1 MKKKERDEVR
11 QPTEGFGDGKAPG
24 PYAIVPARAT
34 VDKRFHQYPMTL
46 VIFTMLCSHAN
57 PASLAWPN
65 FSTMSKKLNISSSA
79 ISKHFRKLQDW
90 GYVECVRKGNQFRAF
105 GRQGAV
111 WRVIY
116 DPKATLDDAIAAQP
130 VDRRDETMER
140 EEALKTLNAVDP
152 QESVAV
158 ELQGNCSVDN
168 SHAVELGGNYAVEL
182 EGNMNYSVEHIDN
195 TIGEKAKRYAQL
207 YRQEVKEKYKK
218 EWRYGMNQVEIAGRI
233 AKKIDEAAFL
243 TMVRKI
249 LKRRRDKGEKHPVSL
264 KYFEAVIT
272 PKPATKTIADIQA
285 DAVRAVTR
293 WKFQ

>member
-140 EEALKTLNAVDP
+140 QEALKTLNAVDP
-152 QESVAV
+152 
-158 ELQGNCSVDN
+158 QGNCSVDN

-195 TIGEKAKRYAQL
+195 TIGEKGKRYAQL

-218 EWRYGMNQVEIAGRI
+218 EWRYGMNQVEIANRI
-233 AKKIDEAAFL
+233 AKKIDEAAFI

-272 PKPATKTIADIQA
+272 PKPATKSIADIQA
-285 DAVRAVTR
+285 AAVRAVTSWR
-293 WKFQ
+293 FE

>member
-34 VDKRFHQYPMTL
+34 VDERFHQYPMTFL
-46 VIFTMLCSHAN
+46 VLSMLCSHAN

-65 FSTMSKKLNISSSA
+65 FSTMGKKLNISNSA

-90 GYVECVRKGNQFRAF
+90 GYVDCVRKGNQFRAF

-152 QESVAV
+152 Q
-158 ELQGNCSVDN
+158 GNCSVDN
-168 SHAVELGGNYAVEL
+168 SSKPVDNFNAVDLEGNYAVELGGNL
-182 EGNMNYSVEHIDN
+182 NYSVEHIDN
-195 TIGEKAKRYAQL
+195 TSKKKANRYAMI
-207 YRQEVKEKYKK
+207 YREEVREKYKK

-233 AKKIDEAAFL
+233 AKKIEEAEFITL
-243 TMVRKI
+243 VRKI
-249 LKRRRDKGEKHPVSL
+249 LKRRRDKGEKHPISL
-264 KYFEAVIT
+264 KYFEAVLT
-272 PKPATKTIADIQA
+272 PKKETKSIADIQA

>member
-140 EEALKTLNAVDP
+140 QEALKTLNAVEP
-152 QESVAV
+152 
-158 ELQGNCSVDN
+158 QGNCTVDN

-195 TIGEKAKRYAQL
+195 TIGEKGKRYAQL

-218 EWRYGMNQVEIAGRI
+218 EWRYGMNQVDIAGRI

-264 KYFEAVIT
+264 KYFEAVT
-272 PKPATKTIADIQA
+272 SW
-285 DAVRAVTR
+285 R
-293 WKFQ
+293 FE

>member
-65 FSTMSKKLNISSSA
+65 FSTMSKKIGISNSA
-79 ISKHFRKLQDW
+79 ISKHFRKLQEW

-116 DPKATLDDAIAAQP
+116 DPKATLEDAIAAQP

-140 EEALKTLNAVDP
+140 DEALKTLNAVEP
-152 QESVAV
+152 
-158 ELQGNCSVDN
+158 QGNCSVDN
-168 SHAVELGGNYAVEL
+168 SHAVEVGGHYAVEVG
-182 EGNMNYSVEHIDN
+182 GNMNYSIEHIDN

-218 EWRYGMNQVEIAGRI
+218 EWRYGMNQIEIAGRI
-233 AKKIDEAAFL
+233 AKKIDEAAFI

-272 PKPATKTIADIQA
+272 PKPATKSIADIQA
-285 DAVRAVTR
+285 DAVRAVTS
-293 WKFQ
+293 WKF

>member
-1 MKKKERDEVR
+1 MVLRSMKKIERDEVR

-65 FSTMSKKLNISSSA
+65 FTTLGKKIGISNSA

-90 GYVECVRKGNQFRAF
+90 GYVDCVRKGNQFRAF
-105 GRQGAV
+105 GRKGAV

-116 DPKATLDDAIAAQP
+116 DPKATLEDAIASQP
-130 VDRRDETMER
+130 VHRRDETMER
-140 EEALKTLNAVDP
+140 DEALKTINAV
-152 QESVAV
+152 A
-158 ELQGNCSVDN
+158 LQGHSSVDN
-168 SHAVELGGNYAVEL
+168 SHAVEVGGHYAVEL
-182 EGNMNYSVEHIDN
+182 GGNPNYSVEHTNILKGN
-195 TIGEKAKRYAQL
+195 EKGKRFAQIYREEVKAKYQ
-207 YRQEVKEKYKK
+207 Q
-218 EWRYGMNQVEIAGRI
+218 EWRYGMNQVEIGGRI
-233 AKKIDEAAFL
+233 AKKMKEADFITL
-243 TMVRKI
+243 VRKI
-249 LKRRRDKGEKHPVSL
+249 LKRRRDKGEKHPISL

-272 PKPATKTIADIQA
+272 PKSDTRSVADIQA
-285 DAVRAVTR
+285 AAVRAVTG

>member
-152 QESVAV
+152 Q
-158 ELQGNCSVDN
+158 GNCSVDN

-272 PKPATKTIADIQA
+272 PKPATKSIADIQA

>member
-11 QPTEGFGDGKAPG
+11 QPTEGYGDGKAPG

-65 FSTMSKKLNISSSA
+65 FSTMSKKIGISNSA
-79 ISKHFRKLQDW
+79 ISKHFRKLQEW

-116 DPKATLDDAIAAQP
+116 DPKATLEDAIAAQP

-140 EEALKTLNAVDP
+140 DEALKTLNAVEP
-152 QESVAV
+152 
-158 ELQGNCSVDN
+158 QGNCSVDN
-168 SHAVELGGNYAVEL
+168 SHAVEVGGHYAVEVG
-182 EGNMNYSVEHIDN
+182 GNMNYSVEHIDN

-218 EWRYGMNQVEIAGRI
+218 EWRYGMNQIEIAGRI
-233 AKKIDEAAFL
+233 AKKIEEAEFI

-249 LKRRRDKGEKHPVSL
+249 LKRRRDKGEKHPISL
-264 KYFEAVIT
+264 KYFEAVLT
-272 PKPATKTIADIQA
+272 PKKETKSIADIQA
-285 DAVRAVTR
+285 DAVRAVTS